1 MLRKIFISTILILC
15 TGVLWAQ
22 TQPQIGNQS
31 RTICSGTALNFA
43 AIDGLNGDIV
53 PAGTTYSW
61 NAPTVTGGLT
71 GGSAATYQAT
81 IPDVLT
87 LLTNQVQTATYL
99 VTPTANGVTGA
110 PFTLVVT
117 INPYATAAD
126 INITVTAQNAIVCG
140 GLSTTLNATSSTVIN
155 PTFNWFTNPIFSGT
169 AFATGATIN
178 SGTLNTTT
186 DFYVQVTG
194 QNACLNKSGQGK
206 NQRVTVSGIAPT
218 VDVIPNQVVC
228 SGNLTTAVTFTSPT
242 QGIVYTWT
250 NDNPTVGL
258 GVGTGL
264 SSTGIPS
271 FQASNGTNALITA
284 NITVTPSTTTVQ
296 YSCVGVPQTFTIQVG
311 PIPVINNALLSVCS
325 GSQLN
330 YAPSGSVLPL
340 GTTYTWAANSVPGG
354 IAGVTTQNVGQSVFN
369 PTLFNTTLNP
379 IDISFTVTPKGPA
392 PSSCSGN
399 SFTLTVTVN
408 PTPQVPNNQ
417 FTSNNLATASCSG
430 TAFAI
435 NPTNVPANTT
445 YKWLTVPQLILGS
458 YNGATAQATPQ
469 VSISQIITNNLA
481 INAIVEYDNIIPTST
496 AGCAGN
502 AFSVTVTIYPQPK
515 LTNPNTT
522 FTVCNN
528 LPFSF
533 SPNSATTGITY
544 NWTRA
549 ALSNINNSLPGNGTG
564 DINETLSNTSNSNL
578 IATYQYTLS
587 ANGCN
592 NTQNIQVTI
601 KPTLSLASDTTAKT
615 VCSNSPFAYTA
626 VTATTGTTLN
636 WTRVTV
642 SGIGNSQ
649 GTGINGVNERLVNTS
664 NVPVNVVY
672 QFRNTSGLCSDVT
685 NITVVVNPLP
695 TVNTISSYAI
705 CSGFTATDIFTGS
718 SVANTAYNWT
728 NSNANIGLTN
738 SGDSI
743 ASYLAYDATYVP
755 INGTITVTPVANGCN
770 GQAMSYTI
778 TVNPAPTLS
787 SPLTIPAVCG
797 GSVVTYSP
805 TGYVNNTQFTWSRPL
820 VTGITNAAA
829 SGTGAINEIINNGSN
844 IPLQVPYNY
853 TLTTTSGCTA
863 LQLVNITV
871 NPLPSMF
878 NPGDQHACNNTTKVV
893 NFSGSIVSG
902 TSYVWTNDNI
912 NIGIPAAGTGDIFF
926 VASSSSTDSVYA
938 NIVAT
943 PQAYGCS
950 GQSVGFKIIITPTI
964 SLLSSLAP
972 PPVCSNALFIY
983 TPSTAATNPIYTWTR
998 GSVNGISNAPAAGS
1012 GSVQEILVNTTTTPL
1027 YVTYNYTISSNGCVV
1042 SQNVVA
1048 QVNPALVL
1056 NNLNN
1061 SNEVCS
1067 GSLFNFS
1074 PIGNITGLPYLWSRD
1089 AVAGITNPA
1098 GTGTGD
1104 INDTLYN
1111 ITNSPIVVL
1120 YHYSLGQGTSCA
1132 GDQVISLTVKP
1143 LPSLTSSTNV
1153 SACSNLPVAYT
1164 PLANIPGTNFNW
1176 SRAVVPGISNTASV
1190 GVVGIS
1196 ESLINTTTLPVNA
1209 IYTYSMTNYNGCSN
1223 TQLVTVQ
1230 VNPSPIAAVVG
1241 DQSLCADDITQPIT
1255 FSANLPNTSF
1265 TWTNSEPG
1273 IGLASSGTGAT
1284 IPAFK
1289 STNTTSGQLVG
1300 VIQVTPITNGCAGNV
1315 VTAARITVNRA
1326 ITSSFIETQPSI
1338 ACAGQVVGPFVASI
1352 PLGGDGST
1360 YVFQWQIST
1369 DSVNFTNIV
1378 GGTARQLIAPPITQD
1393 SWFRMTTVSLG
1404 CKAVTPQIKIPLKP
1418 KPVITVTNR
1427 DNFTISIGNSTQL
1440 VASGANTYLWS
1451 PTTAISDFT
1460 SPTPLVSPIVDT
1472 KYTVLGTTIDG
1483 CSDSTS
1489 VTIKVIIA
1497 YAIYPNNILT
1507 PNGDGFNDT
1516 WKIKNIEYYPV
1527 NSVKVYN
1534 INSIKVWDYTNYK
1547 GGWTGVFGSNTLSTG
1562 LKLAS
1567 GTYYYII
1574 TLGSG
1579 AAIVKG
1585 ALTILN

>member
-1 MLRKIFISTILILC
+1 MLVLCIAKSWAQPPSIASTTRTIC
-15 TGVLWAQ
+15 TGVAFNFVADTLSAS
-22 TQPQIGNQS
+22 GNY
-31 RTICSGTALNFA
+31 
-43 AIDGLNGDIV
+43 V
-53 PAGTTYSW
+53 PSNTTYSW
-61 NAPTVTGGLT
+61 DPPTGTGFTGGAAGAYQPNIPIALSLT
-71 GGSAATYQAT
+71 GTS
-81 IPDVLT
+81 
-87 LLTNQVQTATYL
+87 QTKATYL
-99 VTPTANGVTGA
+99 VTPTANGISGNRFYLTIV
-110 PFTLVVT
+110 
-117 INPYATAAD
+117 INPYATISDISITAANP
-126 INITVTAQNAIVCG
+126 ILCA
-140 GLSTTLNATSSTVIN
+140 GLSTTLTATTLTIQSPQITWYDN
-155 PTFNWFTNPIFSGT
+155 PGFNGT
-169 AFATGATIN
+169 ALGTGLTYNTIP
-178 SGTLNTTT
+178 LNAGKT
-186 DFYVQVTG
+186 FYPRIEG
-194 QNACLNKSGQGK
+194 YNACITQPNQG
-206 NQRVTVSGIAPT
+206 NHISITVSGVAPKINPINDQILCPGST
-218 VDVIPNQVVC
+218 
-228 SGNLTTAVTFTSPT
+228 TTAVTFTSPT
-242 QGIVYTWT
+242 SGIVYYWT
-250 NDNPTVGL
+250 TDNTAI
-258 GVGTGL
+258 GL
-264 SSTGIPS
+264 SSGYTSTGVPPTLVTNS
-271 FQASNGTNALITA
+271 TNALITA
-284 NITVTPSTTTVQ
+284 NITVIPSTTTSQ
-296 YSCVGVPQTFTIQVG
+296 YSCSGIAQTFKIQVG
-311 PIPVINNALLSVCS
+311 AIPIIDNANITKCS
-325 GSQLN
+325 GEAYN
-330 YAPSGSVLPL
+330 YAPTGSVVPL
-340 GTTYTWAANSVPGG
+340 GTTYKWVVNSNPGG
-354 IAGVTTQNVGQSVFN
+354 ITGPYLNQSTSQTTFN
-369 PTLFNTTLNP
+369 PTLYNPTLSP
-379 IDISFTVTPKGPA
+379 INISFTVTPTSPA
-392 PSSCSGN
+392 PASCVGN
-399 SFTLTVTVN
+399 SFTITVTVN
-408 PTPQVPNNQ
+408 PTPQIPNSQYNG
-417 FTSNNLATASCSG
+417 TSLSIATCSG
-430 TAFAI
+430 IPFVF
-435 NPTNVPANTT
+435 NPTGVPSNTT
-445 YKWLTVPQLILGS
+445 YNWFTVPKNITGNFS
-458 YNGATAQATPQ
+458 GA
-469 VSISQIITNNLA
+469 ISQASPSLLISQTITNYLPT
-481 INAIVEYDNIIPTST
+481 NAIVEYDNIIPTSS
-496 AGCAGN
+496 AGCIGS
-502 AFSVTVTIYPQPK
+502 AFSVTVTVYPQPK
-515 LTNPNTT
+515 LTNTT
-522 FTVCNN
+522 FTFTICNN
-528 LPFSF
+528 QLFNF
-533 SPNSATTGITY
+533 SPNSNTTGVTF
-544 NWTRA
+544 NWNRL

-564 DINETLSNTSNSNL
+564 DINENLSNTSNSNL

-587 ANGCN
+587 ANGCS

-664 NVPVNVVY
+664 NVPVNVLY
-672 QFRNTSGLCSDVT
+672 QFRNTSGLCSDLT
-685 NITVVVNPLP
+685 NITVTVNPLP

-718 SVANTAYNWT
+718 AVANTAYNWT

-755 INGTITVTPVANGCN
+755 INGVITVTPVANGCN

-787 SPLTIPAVCG
+787 SALTIPAICG
-797 GSVVTYSP
+797 GTVVSYSP

-829 SGTGAINEIINNGSN
+829 SGSGAINEIINNGSN

-853 TLTTTSGCTA
+853 TLTTPSGCTS

-902 TSYVWTNDNI
+902 TSYVWTNDNT
-912 NIGIPAAGTGDIFF
+912 NIGIAAAGTGDIFF

-964 SLLSSLAP
+964 SLQSSLAP

-983 TPSTAATNPIYTWTR
+983 TPSTAAVNPIYTWTR
-998 GSVNGISNAPAAGS
+998 ASVNGISNAPAAGS

-1042 SQNVVA
+1042 SQAVVA

-1056 NNLNN
+1056 NNLNT

-1067 GSLFNFS
+1067 GSLFSFS
-1074 PIGNITGLPYLWSRD
+1074 PIGNITGLPYLWTRD
-1089 AVAGITNPA
+1089 AVTGISNAAGS
-1098 GTGTGD
+1098 GSGD

-1111 ITNSPIVVL
+1111 TTNSPIVAL

-1196 ESLINTTTLPVNA
+1196 ESLINSTTSPVNA

-1241 DQSLCADDITQPIT
+1241 DQSICADDITQPIT

-1273 IGLASSGTGAT
+1273 IGLAASGTGAT

-1300 VIQVTPITNGCAGNV
+1300 IIQVTPITNGCAGNV

-1360 YVFQWQIST
+1360 YVFQWQVST
-1369 DSVNFTNIV
+1369 DSVNFTNIT
-1378 GGTARQLIAPPITQD
+1378 GGTARQLISPPITKD

-1451 PTTAISDFT
+1451 PTSSISDFT

-1472 KYTVLGTTIDG
+1472 KYTVLGTTVDG
-1483 CSDSTS
+1483 CSDTTS
-1489 VTIKVIIA
+1489 VTIKVITA
-1497 YAIYPNNILT
+1497 YEIYPNNILT

-1527 NSVKVYN
+1527 NNVKVYN
-1534 INSIKVWDYTNYK
+1534 INSIKVWEFTNYK
-1547 GGWTGVFGSNTLSTG
+1547 SGWTGVFGSTLSTG